1 MTMQT
6 DKPAP
11 KLVTIGRNG
20 EIKLESKCDLAAW
33 TIQELTRR
41 AMNDVGKY
49 IIKNVRLNVEKAFP
63 FTIRKKGK
71 KGHRLSERY
80 QYWVRK
86 RETDLILGIENK
98 KKGAVTAWW
107 ADQLELDQF
116 IPTHK
121 GGQKPGPRGKDGDG
135 NGVSMKY
142 VMSGRYKKGR
152 TKGHGTSFQPRRHL
166 LEKFVKSHINEIVLI
181 ESQYL
186 EYMNDESAAMAA
198 IAETAGKEINE

>member
-1 MTMQT
+1 MTVAT

-11 KLVTIGRNG
+11 KLIKIDRKGNVTF
-20 EIKLESKCDLAAW
+20 ESKCDLAEW
-33 TIQELTRR
+33 TIKELTRR

-49 IIKNVRLNVEKAFP
+49 IITNVRLNVEKAFP

-80 QYWVRK
+80 QMWVRK

-107 ADQLELDQF
+107 ADQLELDTF
-116 IPTHK
+116 TPTHT
-121 GGQKPGPRGKDGDG
+121 GGQKPGPRGNDAILGSVK
-135 NGVSMKY
+135 MKY
-142 VMSGRYKKGR
+142 EMSGKYKKGR
-152 TKGHGTSFQPRRHL
+152 QRGHGSSFYPRRHL
-166 LEKFVKSHINEIVLI
+166 LEKFVKSHVDVITKI

-186 EYMNDESAAMAA
+186 ELMNDEPAAMAA
-198 IAETAGKEINE
+198 IADTEGKEINE